1 MTAKFNRIDELRKDS
16 ILATDGEVSL
26 NEISNQ
32 VIIPPSC
39 YPLVTPEQIN
49 DYIHSFLL
57 GIPVQKVV
65 MDNRIVGDSVVQQGY
80 AAIIAYQL
88 FASNRFTLLN
98 SGILPELAGVTWDEL
113 PIVYQQ
119 VIKRFKVQYAIVHDD
134 IFWGIIKR
142 NWLQTTPKGWLQ
154 AIPKNTAN

>member
-16 ILATDGEVSL
+16 ILATDGEVSF

-65 MDNRIVGDSVVQQGY
+65 MDKRNGDAVVQQGY

-88 FASNRFTLLN
+88 FTSNQFTLLN
-98 SGILPELAGVTWDEL
+98 SGLLPKLAGVTWNDL
-113 PIVYQQ
+113 PTVYQQ
-119 VIKRFKVQYAIVHDD
+119 TIKRFKVQYAVVADD
-134 IFWGIIKR
+134 MSWNLIMR
-142 NWLQTTPKGWLQ
+142 NWLQTLPKDSIV
-154 AIPKNTAN
+154 AK

>member
-1 MTAKFNRIDELRKDS
+1 MVWSKMNASKFSRIDELRKDVVGNE
-16 ILATDGEVSL
+16 GECSL

-65 MDNRIVGDSVVQQGY
+65 MDDRNGDAVVQQGY
-80 AAIIAYQL
+80 AAIITYQL
-88 FASNRFTLLN
+88 FVSNRFTLLD
-98 SGILPELAGVTWDEL
+98 SGVLPELAGVTWNDL
-113 PIVYQQ
+113 PTVYQQ
-119 VIKRFKVQYAIVHDD
+119 TIKRFKVQYAVVADD
-134 IFWGIIKR
+134 VSWNLIRR
-142 NWLQTTPKGWLQ
+142 NWLQTTPKG
-154 AIPKNTAN
+154 TAN

>member
-1 MTAKFNRIDELRKDS
+1 MTAKFNRIDELRKDVVGNE
-16 ILATDGEVSL
+16 GECSL

-32 VIIPPSC
+32 AIIPPSC

-65 MDNRIVGDSVVQQGY
+65 MDDRNGDAVVQQGY

-88 FASNRFTLLN
+88 FVSNRFTLLD
-98 SGILPELAGVTWDEL
+98 SGVLPELAGVTWNDL
-113 PIVYQQ
+113 STVYQQ
-119 VIKRFKVQYAIVHDD
+119 TIKRFKVQYAVISDD
-134 IFWGIIKR
+134 ASWNLIRR
-142 NWLQTTPKGWLQ
+142 NWLQTLPKDYPP
-154 AIPKNTAN
+154 AK

>member
-1 MTAKFNRIDELRKDS
+1 M
-16 ILATDGEVSL
+16 ATGGEVSL

-65 MDNRIVGDSVVQQGY
+65 MDDRQDDGDIVFPVVRQGY
-80 AAIIAYQL
+80 VAIIAYQL
-88 FASNRFTLLN
+88 FASNRFALLN
-98 SGILPELAGVTWDEL
+98 SGVLPELAKVTWDKL
-113 PIVYQQ
+113 PTVYQQ
-119 VIKRFKVQYAIVHDD
+119 VIKRFKVQSAIVSDD
-134 IFWGIIKR
+134 ISWSIIKR
-142 NWLQTTPKGWLQ
+142 NWLQAVPTD
-154 AIPKNTAN
+154 IAN

>member
-57 GIPVQKVV
+57 GIPTQKVV
-65 MDNRIVGDSVVQQGY
+65 MDDRNGDSVIQQGY

-88 FASNRFTLLN
+88 FVSNRFTLLN
-98 SGILPELAGVTWDEL
+98 SGLLPELAGVTWNDL
-113 PIVYQQ
+113 PAVYKQT
-119 VIKRFKVQYAIVHDD
+119 IKRFKVQYAVISDD
-134 IFWGIIKR
+134 VSWNLIRR
-142 NWLQTTPKGWLQ
+142 NWLQTLPKDSV
-154 AIPKNTAN
+154 TAK